1 MEYYALHTK
10 MDDIN
15 PIDTLP
21 GVSYPSNGGGGIE
34 SWSVIMMRRRL
45 LILCGLTIIASLL
58 TAAAA
63 FAEGEKPE
71 TENPVIQFLASVT
84 GATPDEIIA
93 QKESGYSLGN
103 VARGYLFAELTGI
116 DPSDAMGE
124 SQGKGWGVMFRDAG
138 IEPGGGGRGLG
149 WMIGHGHG
157 KPEGAGGR
165 PDHAGGG
172 KPDRPDREGPG
183 RPPWAGGDGDDTGD

>member
-1 MEYYALHTK
+1 
-10 MDDIN
+10 
-15 PIDTLP
+15 
-21 GVSYPSNGGGGIE
+21 
-34 SWSVIMMRRRL
+34 MMKRKL
-45 LILCGLTIIASLL
+45 MVVCILAMIASLL

-63 FAEGEKPE
+63 FADGETPE
-71 TENPVIQFLASVT
+71 KENPVIQFLASVT
-84 GATPDEIIA
+84 GASPDEIAA

-149 WMIGHGHG
+149 WMIGHGHN
-157 KPEGAGGR
+157 KPDHANGR

-183 RPPWAGGDGDDTGD
+183 KPPWAGGDGSDDIGDDD

>member
-1 MEYYALHTK
+1 MKRHKL
-10 MDDIN
+10 
-15 PIDTLP
+15 LFV
-21 GVSYPSNGGGGIE
+21 GV
-34 SWSVIMMRRRL
+34 
-45 LILCGLTIIASLL
+45 LTIIASLL

-63 FAEGEKPE
+63 FAEGETPETEDPE
-71 TENPVIQFLASVT
+71 TENPVILFLASVT
-84 GATPDEIIA
+84 GSTPDEIAA

-103 VARGYLFAELTGI
+103 VARGYLFAELTGT
-116 DPSDAMGE
+116 DPSDAVGE

-149 WMIGHGHG
+149 WMIGKGHN
-157 KPEGAGGR
+157 KPEGTGGR

>member
-1 MEYYALHTK
+1 
-10 MDDIN
+10 
-15 PIDTLP
+15 
-21 GVSYPSNGGGGIE
+21 
-34 SWSVIMMRRRL
+34 MRKRKL
-45 LILCGLTIIASLL
+45 LILCVLTIIASLL

-63 FAEGEKPE
+63 FAEGETPE
-71 TENPVIQFLASVT
+71 GETSEKENPVILFLASIT
-84 GATPDEIIA
+84 DSSPDDIAA

-103 VARGYLFAELTGI
+103 VARGYLFAELTGT
-116 DPSDAMGE
+116 DPSDATGE

-149 WMIGHGHG
+149 WMIGHGHD
-157 KPEGAGGR
+157 KPDHANGR
-165 PDHAGGG
+165 PDHAGSG